1 MSQREFLAGL
11 DASLHASFAAAG
23 MADSGAYTS
32 PDGGAAVPCQVYVDR
47 DCETIG
53 GLKQFVAGRVEITY
67 VRPYGFRPAQK
78 GQVLVDGDAYVNAEL
93 ISDDGSLSRW
103 RVRRA

>member
-23 MADSGAYTS
+23 MADAGAYTT

-47 DCETIG
+47 DCEMIG
-53 GLKQFVAGRVEITY
+53 GLKQFVAGRVEIAY
-67 VRPYGFRPAQK
+67 VCRAGFRPVQK
-78 GQVLVDGDAYVNAEL
+78 GRVLVDGDTYINAEPL
-93 ISDDGSLSRW
+93 SDDGSVSRW
-103 RVRRA
+103 LVRRA